1 MLLKETPKQ
10 QEISNLRQTI
20 KREDS
25 ENRELR
31 VKMEIQLKKTQAI
44 EALLAS
50 KEEEISFL
58 TNKVQQLQSE
68 LTEEREGQAVRVLQL
83 R

>member
-50 KEEEISFL
+50 KEEEIYFL